1 MAPEPAITTAGLSG
15 NWAAWAPGYT
25 DGTFRRRC
33 LRAPSTVLDRV
44 SSLIRDPASTQCE
57 RISCEPGGATER
69 FPCVTDEQSGAAAS
83 ADARPS
89 TSLIARIS
97 IDWWATIIAGV
108 IALLAVA
115 NVLPKIPW

>member
-1 MAPEPAITTAGLSG
+1 M
-15 NWAAWAPGYT
+15 
-25 DGTFRRRC
+25 
-33 LRAPSTVLDRV
+33 
-44 SSLIRDPASTQCE
+44 
-57 RISCEPGGATER
+57 
-69 FPCVTDEQSGAAAS
+69 TDEQSGAAAS
-83 ADARPS
+83 TDARPS

>member
-1 MAPEPAITTAGLSG
+1 M
-15 NWAAWAPGYT
+15 
-25 DGTFRRRC
+25 
-33 LRAPSTVLDRV
+33 
-44 SSLIRDPASTQCE
+44 
-57 RISCEPGGATER
+57 
-69 FPCVTDEQSGAAAS
+69 TDEQSGAAAS
-83 ADARPS
+83 AGAPPS